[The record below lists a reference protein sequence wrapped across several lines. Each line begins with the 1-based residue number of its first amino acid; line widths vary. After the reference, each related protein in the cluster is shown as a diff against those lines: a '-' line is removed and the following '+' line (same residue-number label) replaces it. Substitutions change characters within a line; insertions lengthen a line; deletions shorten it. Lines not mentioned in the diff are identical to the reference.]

1 MVFVLYLKAPGTEAG
16 RADRRRK
23 GEDATFA
30 AGCGAEQFHSSVLQ
44 SLLCVR
50 RGGRSRCIM
59 VNKAGMEL
67 SLVKLR
73 SDGKEDKQAM
83 IQINRKTH
91 PLIRVMKEVGFW
103 NRAWF
108 NLGGQLNHVGRRKR
122 QQGP

>member
-1 MVFVLYLKAPGTEAG
+1 MVFVLYLKVPGTEAG

-30 AGCGAEQFHSSVLQ
+30 AGCILSAGCGAEQFRSFVLQ

-50 RGGRSRCIM
+50 RGGRSRHIM
-59 VNKAGMEL
+59 VNKAGMES

-91 PLIRVMKEVGFW
+91 PLIRVMKEGS
-103 NRAWF
+103 
-108 NLGGQLNHVGRRKR
+108 GGLE
-122 QQGP
+122 